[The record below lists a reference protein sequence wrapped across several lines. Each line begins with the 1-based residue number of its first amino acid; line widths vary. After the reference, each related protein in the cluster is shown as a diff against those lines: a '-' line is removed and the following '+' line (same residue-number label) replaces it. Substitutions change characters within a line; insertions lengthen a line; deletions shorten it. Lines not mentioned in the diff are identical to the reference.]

1 MIFALL
7 AAAAS
12 ALLAQE
18 TLDPALKARVDKVF
32 AEFDKS
38 ASPGC
43 ALGIVRDGRML
54 YRNGY
59 GSANLDFRLPIT
71 PNSIFDIGSTSKQF
85 STMAI
90 LLLEQDGKLKIDDD
104 VRKYVPELRD
114 YGAVITIR
122 HLLNHTSGLRDYL
135 TLADLALYDEDDFYT
150 DDDVLAMIARQ
161 KELNFAPGTD
171 YLYSNSGF
179 FLLSTIVKRV
189 SGKTLRAFAEERI
202 LKPLQMTNTHFH
214 DDHTEIVRNRATG
227 YAPLPGNRF
236 KVSMSTLDMVGDGGI
251 YTSVND
257 LFKWDQNFYTHKVGG
272 ADLLA
277 RMQTPSKLNDGKE
290 LKYGLGLFVE
300 PYRGLPTVSH
310 GGSWAGFRAELLRFP
325 SEKVS
330 VICLCNLASTN
341 PPQLARRVADVV
353 LEARFT
359 EPVPPEPPKPPAK
372 PVASEA
378 KTIDRTP
385 YLGSFAS
392 EELGGV
398 VYRFSPG
405 EGSTLVLEGRHKRTL
420 RPLGG
425 DQFDGGRWKVQFSR
439 ESAGGP
445 VIGFTIE
452 AGRVRNIRFNRVQ
465 PK

>member
-1 MIFALL
+1 MNFALL

-12 ALLAQE
+12 ALVAQE
-18 TLDPALKARVDKVF
+18 TLDPALKIRVDKVF
-32 AEFDKS
+32 AEYDKS
-38 ASPGC
+38 SSPGC

-135 TLADLALYDEDDFYT
+135 TLAALALYDEDDFYT

-161 KELNFAPGTD
+161 QELNFAPGTD

-189 SGKTLRAFAEERI
+189 SGKSLRAFAEERI
-202 LKPLQMTNTHFH
+202 LKPLQMPASHFH

-272 ADLLA
+272 AELLA

-290 LKYGLGLFVE
+290 LKYGLGLFVG
-300 PYRGLPTVSH
+300 PYRGLPSVSH

-325 SEKVS
+325 GEKVS
-330 VICLCNLASTN
+330 VICLCNLASAN

-353 LEARFT
+353 LEARFP
-359 EPVPPEPPKPPAK
+359 EPVPPSPDPPAK
-372 PVASEA
+372 PAVPESKPVDLA
-378 KTIDRTP
+378 P
-385 YLGSFAS
+385 YLGAYTS

-398 VYRFSPG
+398 VYRFTPG
-405 EGSTLVLEGRHKRTL
+405 EGSAMVLEGRHKRTL

-425 DQFDGGRWKVQFSR
+425 DQFDGGRWKVQFNR

-452 AGRVRNIRFNRVQ
+452 AGRVRNIHFKRVQ

>member
-1 MIFALL
+1 MILALL
-7 AAAAS
+7 AVAAS
-12 ALLAQE
+12 SLAAQE
-18 TLDPALKARVDKVF
+18 TIDPLLKARVDKVF
-32 AEFDKS
+32 AEYDKS
-38 ASPGC
+38 SSPGC

-71 PNSIFDIGSTSKQF
+71 PNSVFDIGSTSKQF
-85 STMAI
+85 STMSI

-104 VRKYVPELRD
+104 VRKYIPELRD

-135 TLADLALYDEDDFYT
+135 TLAALTLYDEDDFYT

-189 SGKTLRAFAEERI
+189 SGKSLRTFAEERI
-202 LKPLQMTNTHFH
+202 LKPLQMSASHFH
-214 DDHTEIVRNRATG
+214 DNHTEIVRNRATG

-272 ADLLA
+272 AELLA

-300 PYRGLPTVSH
+300 PYRGLPSVSH

-325 SEKVS
+325 GEKVS
-330 VICLCNLASTN
+330 VICLCNLASAN

-353 LEARFT
+353 LETRFP
-359 EPVPPEPPKPPAK
+359 EPVPASPNPPAK
-372 PVASEA
+372 PAVPEA
-378 KTIDRTP
+378 KRVDLAP
-385 YLGSFAS
+385 YLGTYTS

-398 VYRFSPG
+398 VYRFIAG
-405 EGSTLVLEGRHKRTL
+405 EGSAMVLEGRHKRTL

-439 ESAGGP
+439 ENAGGP

-452 AGRVRNIRFNRVQ
+452 AGRVRNIRFKRVQ